1 MPERSGCVRVPRMH
15 KVISPV
21 NTAERAKLDMRAGD
35 TVRVEQKVIEK
46 GKTRLQAFEGLVL
59 SVKHGKEAGST
70 FTVRA
75 TLSGVGVE
83 KIFPLYSP
91 MIEKIDI
98 IRRSKVR
105 RAKLY
110 FIRDKAAKEVARQL
124 RTMRTVRVVEETA
137 LPLPETESATT
148 TQPEPKTVE

>member
-1 MPERSGCVRVPRMH
+1 MPISLKSSFFLERVKSLLHRFPKNLEKPFLNFREETLSLPERSGCVRVPRMH

-70 FTVRA
+70 FTVSA
-75 TLSGVGVE
+75 TFSGV
-83 KIFPLYSP
+83 
-91 MIEKIDI
+91 
-98 IRRSKVR
+98 
-105 RAKLY
+105 
-110 FIRDKAAKEVARQL
+110 
-124 RTMRTVRVVEETA
+124 
-137 LPLPETESATT
+137 
-148 TQPEPKTVE
+148 